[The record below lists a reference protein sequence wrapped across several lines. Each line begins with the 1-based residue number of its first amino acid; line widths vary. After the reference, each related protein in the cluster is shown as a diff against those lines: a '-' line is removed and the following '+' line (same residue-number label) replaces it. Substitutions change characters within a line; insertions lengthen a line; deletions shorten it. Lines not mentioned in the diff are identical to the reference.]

1 MAFRIDTA
9 IIRGEINNEVHGQ
22 VTGKLWIA
30 DREEP
35 VILRLR
41 GNAHRDIAG
50 CHLSFVNTRVE
61 PQDAART
68 LAAAQEG
75 SVGDMTASRKIKVP
89 NIPETE
95 IQARIARREPVPTRL
110 ANGLYLEWFSQ
121 ANGRVVIE
129 GTDFRIRISDPQW
142 TLAPEEEAEQIDE
155 NTRQMRHFIE
165 EIANRLSAE
174 EAPGADGRP
183 LDEFEWEERLRESD
197 RITDAYMEA
206 LDKYRDHPDQDRA
219 VAHAMGWDAI
229 AQEADAAAAWDGDPD
244 LEPEMDYNEED
255 DEDDDEDEDEEDGDE
270 LADMDDDFFFG
281 DEGMDLDR
289 RHPLYERVH
298 AFTARLTSEAQSR
311 GLMASP
317 GKAIVSSSPVQN
329 LVFAAMDLAAKLAGA
344 LNGLGSGLDPEP
356 GLVIA
361 WLKRGLPVLDRALSG
376 CEQALTE
383 KRADPGWIAE
393 VRAELFD
400 IRARM
405 LELIQEFRNQ
415 LP

>member
-9 IIRGEINNEVHGQ
+9 ILRGEINNEMHGQ
-22 VTGKLWIA
+22 ITGKLWLA

-35 VILRLR
+35 IVLRLK

-50 CHLSFVNTRVE
+50 CHLSFVNTKVKSQE
-61 PQDAART
+61 CALT
-68 LAAAQEG
+68 LAAEQEG
-75 SVGDMTASRKIKVP
+75 SVGDMTASRKVKVP
-89 NIPETE
+89 TIPDEE
-95 IQARIARREPVPTRL
+95 IYARIDRKEPIPTRL
-110 ANGLYLEWFSQ
+110 ANCLYLEWFSH

-129 GTDFRIRISDPQW
+129 GTDFKIRVSEPQW

-155 NTRQMRHFIE
+155 NTQQMRNFVA
-165 EIANRLSAE
+165 EIANRLSDE

-183 LDEFEWEERLRESD
+183 LDEFEWEERLKESD

-206 LDKYRDHPDQDRA
+206 LDKYRDHPDQDHA

-229 AQEADAAAAWDGDPD
+229 AEEGDSAIPWDDEDA
-244 LEPEMDYNEED
+244 EMEMDYSDDDEE
-255 DEDDDEDEDEEDGDE
+255 DEDDDDEDPSDLD
-270 LADMDDDFFFG
+270 DDDFFFG
-281 DEGMDLDR
+281 EGDDEDTDQH
-289 RHPLYERVH
+289 HPLYERVH
-298 AFTARLTSEAQSR
+298 AFTVKLTGDAQARGFMDPHAK
-311 GLMASP
+311 ASAFP
-317 GKAIVSSSPVQN
+317 SPVQN
-329 LVFAAMDLAAKLAGA
+329 VVFATMDLAAKLAGA

-376 CEQALTE
+376 CEQAVTE

>member
-22 VTGKLWIA
+22 VTGKLWLA

-35 VILRLR
+35 IILRLR

-50 CHLSFVNTRVE
+50 CHLSFVNTKVK
-61 PQDAART
+61 PQAT
-68 LAAAQEG
+68 TKSLATEQEG
-75 SVGDMTASRKIKVP
+75 SVGDMTASRKVK
-89 NIPETE
+89 IPTIPDEE
-95 IQARIARREPVPTRL
+95 IYARIDRKEPIPTRL
-110 ANGLYLEWFSQ
+110 SNCLYLEWFSQ

-129 GTDFRIRISDPQW
+129 GSDFKIRVSEAQW

-155 NTRQMRHFIE
+155 NTLQMRNFIE
-165 EIANRLSAE
+165 EIADRLSDE
-174 EAPGADGRP
+174 EPGGGEGRP
-183 LDEFEWEERLRESD
+183 LDEFEWEERLKESD

-229 AQEADAAAAWDGDPD
+229 AEDNEG
-244 LEPEMDYNEED
+244 LEPWDEDDMNAGMDFR
-255 DEDDDEDEDEEDGDE
+255 DEDDDEDEDDGDSS
-270 LADMDDDFFFG
+270 AMDDEDDEFFFG
-281 DEGMDLDR
+281 EGDDDELDQH
-289 RHPLYERVH
+289 HPLYERVH
-298 AFTARLTSEAQSR
+298 SFAVILTGYAQAR
-311 GLMASP
+311 GLMDPVDKENGSP
-317 GKAIVSSSPVQN
+317 SPMQN
-329 LVFAAMDLAAKLAGA
+329 VVFATMDLAAKLAGA

-376 CEQALTE
+376 CAQALTE

-393 VRAELFD
+393 VRMELFE
-400 IRARM
+400 IRTQM
-405 LELIQEFRNQ
+405 LELIQQFRNQ